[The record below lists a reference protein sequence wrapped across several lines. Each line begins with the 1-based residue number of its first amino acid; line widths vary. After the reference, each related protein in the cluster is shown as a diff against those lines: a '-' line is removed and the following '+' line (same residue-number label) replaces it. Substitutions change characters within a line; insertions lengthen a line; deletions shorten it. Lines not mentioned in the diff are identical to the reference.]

1 MHSSPALPMSAVCVG
16 DSQSDQSVSV
26 LLTLSSPISLFLPQ
40 LQFCSVHPK
49 TAINNSDI
57 IILIFPAHYGNNKDD
72 NYNSRD
78 WNTTTTTT
86 TPAPA
91 QTHIRTQSRK
101 TEKKH
106 LLDHFPL
113 WVRGS
118 CRSATLQ
125 IDKLLKGLKWV
136 SHCCTPWHAP
146 GTETSDKKRHKC
158 QISPIKSNLAA
169 GGKWSE
175 CSEWVSQWVTECT
188 VTCSKHYAI
197 NWKVSEKSTQL
208 WKKRKKSGKIATDWL
223 IDEPTTRR
231 CEETDT
237 LPPWQPEPEKQKN
250 IDKKIDQHSLTHRG
264 KKKARR
270 KTPAPDTK
278 LTYTNKN
285 RVTFVDCKKYWWKSW
300 FVGW

>member
-16 DSQSDQSVSV
+16 DSQSDQSVSI

-91 QTHIRTQSRK
+91 QTHIRTQSKK

-106 LLDHFPL
+106 LLDHFPF
-113 WVRGS
+113 WERGS

-136 SHCCTPWHAP
+136 SHCCRPWHAP

-208 WKKRKKSGKIATDWL
+208 WEKKKKRWKNCNWL
-223 IDEPTTRR
+223 IDRR
-231 CEETDT
+231 ANHSAVWGNRHIAT
-237 LPPWQPEPEKQKN
+237 LAARTGKTKKHRQKN
-250 IDKKIDQHSLTHRG
+250 WPTQFNSQRQKKG
-264 KKKARR
+264 A
-270 KTPAPDTK
+270 A
-278 LTYTNKN
+278 
-285 RVTFVDCKKYWWKSW
+285 
-300 FVGW
+300 